1 MRHRGPLNMT
11 KYEGQKLEKVAF
23 VAEESFFVN
32 CVLTDCDLF
41 YSGGDVEWVSTS
53 FQNCRWHWQGAAGK
67 TLNLMR
73 LLGMLKPQEIPPQNP
88 ASSSKLMN

>member
-1 MRHRGPLNMT
+1 MT
-11 KYEGQKLEKVAF
+11 KYEGQKLTNAAF
-23 VAEESFFVN
+23 VVEECFFVN

-41 YSGGDVEWVSTS
+41 YSGGDAEWANTS
-53 FQNCRWHWQGAAGK
+53 FPNCRWHWQGPAGR

-73 LLGMLKPQEIPPQNP
+73 LLGILKPQEIPPQNQ